1 MKGEAEGRR
10 AWSLLSVVGREP
22 RRPRPS
28 PVWQHCNPRLWR
40 RPACEGKARAEPQLA
55 VVG

>member
-22 RRPRPS
+22 RRPQPS